1 MESTGRKIYK
11 TFYICFCAK
20 SEFLNVQSIDNKQR
34 RYFNTFHGM
43 STKRLIK
50 GKRSE
55 LRKSERRKPKRTP
68 KTP

>member
-1 MESTGRKIYK
+1 MDTFVESQYQLIFFVVK
-11 TFYICFCAK
+11 TFQANFGFVDAE
-20 SEFLNVQSIDNKQR
+20 EF
-34 RYFNTFHGM
+34 
-43 STKRLIK
+43 